1 MSAQL
6 ACPVCQNDHVQRVA
20 MAHAQSTSVV
30 FDHRNRATGVQQTAM
45 GVALSPPKPRR
56 MWWRWLIT
64 LYFVVDTIGAIP
76 MVIVH
81 PAAIIGLILVAVLA
95 IVGYKFLVAS
105 GRKYNETVYAAEKAR
120 WEKLW
125 LCSKCGN
132 VFEP

>member
-1 MSAQL
+1 MSVNL
-6 ACPVCQNDHVQRVA
+6 ACPSCQSDNIQRVA

-30 FDHRNRATGVQQTAM
+30 FDHRNRATGVQQMAM
-45 GVALSPPKPRR
+45 GVALSPPKSRK

-76 MVIVH
+76 MVIIH

-95 IVGYKFLVAS
+95 VLGYKFLVIP
-105 GRKYNETVYAAEKAR
+105 GRKYNDTVYAEEQAR
-120 WEKLW
+120 WDRAW
-125 LCSKCGN
+125 LCSRCGA